1 MKRQWLLVMAL
12 LAGILLLA
20 AGPGSAQDG
29 TVPPDVDGVVWMR
42 SSSEAKRAF
51 LYGAGSAFVLEYYIR
66 TKHGEQPSRFI
77 QGWVDV
83 FGTRTWGELEKALDE
98 FYAANPDRM
107 QEHVFR
113 VIWTQMIEP
122 KMKTVEA
129 RP

>member
-20 AGPGSAQDG
+20 DGPGSAQDKAML
-29 TVPPDVDGVVWMR
+29 PDVDGVVWMR

-66 TKHGEQPSRFI
+66 TKHNEQPSQFI
-77 QGWVDV
+77 LGWVEV
-83 FGTRTWGELEKALDE
+83 FGNRTWGELEKALDDY
-98 FYAANPDRM
+98 YAANPDQM

-122 KMKTVEA
+122 KMKRVEA